1 LLAELPY
8 RIVIFPSRKSP
19 LTTANLWVSVT
30 GTLGETSQISVPHGF
45 LEFVFHVIFTNKN
58 FKFEIDSL
66 FSIFQHKNLGLLTSM
81 RVGHDNFGAS
91 SKFLIEHIVARNE
104 VTGHTFK

>member
-1 LLAELPY
+1 M
-8 RIVIFPSRKSP
+8 IFPSRKSP

-45 LEFVFHVIFTNKN
+45 LEFVFHVSNKWCIVATVIQ
-58 FKFEIDSL
+58 FLI
-66 FSIFQHKNLGLLTSM
+66 QHKNLGLLTSM
-81 RVGHDNFGAS
+81 RVGHDNYGAS
-91 SKFLIEHIVARNE
+91 AKFLIEHVVARNE